1 MWVRFAI
8 VAALTAA
15 AALTG
20 CNAKGEYS
28 RDELPPRATQ
38 RDVATLEEAV
48 ALAMNFEYA
57 IATGKLLQVAPR
69 FEAAGDKRRAAD
81 SLFWLGFCHQK
92 QGKSAEARQVYTT
105 VVQKYPREQA
115 AGKAREYLET
125 LPATATPGGGAT

>member
-105 VVQKYPREQA
+105 VVQKLDIRCGPSIPRKDSPV
-115 AGKAREYLET
+115 GLMYH
-125 LPATATPGGGAT
+125 

>member
-1 MWVRFAI
+1 M
-8 VAALTAA
+8 
-15 AALTG
+15 
-20 CNAKGEYS
+20 
-28 RDELPPRATQ
+28 
-38 RDVATLEEAV
+38 ATLEEAV